1 MTTCRPEIA
10 KTQKQPLEDAESMK
24 ENNAAFPC
32 WQKGCNK
39 ILTSS
44 SALQTHVNHFH
55 SQRLQ
60 MPVSDRHVYKYRC
73 SQCSL
78 AFKTA
83 EKLQQHSQYHA
94 IRAAT
99 MCCLCQRSF
108 RTIQALQK
116 HLETSHL
123 ELSEIQMQQI
133 CGSLLMTEDLLASE
147 DQEPDDAQGNFEE
160 EKAKEDEECDLEEK
174 ISPPDNVLSLTLE
187 DAELNPKPS
196 VVPLRKG
203 PNLSTEKFLDPS
215 RPFKCTVCK
224 ESFTQKN
231 ILLVHYNSVSHL
243 HKVKR
248 SVQDSSAALPESVS
262 SSADNKPFKC
272 SICNVAYSQSST
284 LEIHMRSVLHQTKA
298 RAAKHDSASSST
310 SVNPLLHKVVSDN
323 AKASSPAV
331 LKPTNAINNVSC
343 TSSALDQTQ
352 LKRHLS
358 NEHSVVSSSQ
368 MISVSSQSEESK
380 MKPMV
385 DVMLTTNQQKLLQQ
399 QQLQQQQ
406 LVHAQAQIQ
415 QELQKK
421 TALLQSHLFNP
432 ALLHHFPIT
441 TDTLLPLQ
449 QQQQLLLPFL
459 IPGGEF
465 QISPELNLKGSEIN
479 LSKTKLE
486 NCSEPSQQGS
496 LNNSSK
502 QPLNGVGDSTSHQS
516 VSLTPEDNIHIPQ
529 QADGQIMTSD
539 SRIQKSL
546 HRNSN
551 KESHELDKPKLLN
564 NIDVFKAQDEAEDEL
579 EDEAE
584 DEDSGEFFTDLIP
597 PRVAHNAPGN
607 VSKALLENI
616 GFELVMQFNENKQQ
630 FQRSQTDA
638 VPNGQTKFITKEEHN
653 SDSVGKL
660 ECESCG
666 KLFSNALILKS
677 HKEHIHQ
684 SFLPIQSV
692 EKFAKDYREQYDK
705 LFPFTSDASPALP
718 SPVSTPSP
726 PTDLTQQK
734 PVSCIAASTTT
745 VSPPTVSTPQ
755 IPLAPIP
762 LPIDLPLFP
771 QLLMHSIPLPALTP
785 QLPVHMPPV
794 DSGLTPDLAQLYQQQ
809 LTPAMLQQ
817 QGKRPRTRITDDQL
831 RILRQYFDINN
842 SPNEDQ
848 IQEMANK
855 SGLPNKVI
863 KHWFRNTLFKE
874 RQRNKDSPYNFN
886 NPPITTLDDVKV
898 DSRPSSPELTR
909 QEYSGGKRS
918 SRTRFND
925 YQLRVLQ
932 DYFDTNAYPK
942 DDEFE
947 QLSNLLNLPTRVIV
961 VWFQNARQ
969 KARKSYENQGEGGKD
984 TERRE
989 LSNDRYTRTAN
1000 SSYECKKCNMVFQ
1013 RIFDLIGHQKK
1024 VCYKDDNDEA
1034 PCHQND
1040 LLFYSKPNSSP
1051 DISSSNPPLSSS
1063 SLSNCT
1069 ELSTDGKSI
1078 DNEKSNPDTVSD
1090 FLTEDLKPI
1099 TEASFGPEHCLENSK
1114 LEATYKLTKRPN
1126 DEDIESCSRIRSPS
1140 PLHQT
1145 NPSMTQT
1152 SPNPLQSSQMSSAS
1166 PSSQQQLNQV
1176 QHMTPYHCI
1185 QCKLSFPSFEHWQE
1199 HQQMHFL
1206 VAQNHF
1212 IPSQFLDRTM
1222 DIPLML
1228 FDSTNPLVA
1237 RQVLSGA
1244 FPQISLNSPSTAAM
1258 PDSTINSLK
1267 RRLEPKSGNTG
1278 LENDWEHIG
1287 DDSQRDKRMRTTIT
1301 PEQLE
1306 ILYQKYLLD
1315 SNPTRQ
1321 MLDHISQ
1328 EVGLKKR
1335 VVQVWFQNTRARER
1349 KGQFR
1354 GLGPAQAHRR
1364 CPFCRALFKAQTAL
1378 DAHIRSRHWH
1388 EAKNAGFSMAVPGM
1402 TQDQEGSRMKM
1413 DLFNFSNSSQMLN
1426 TTDAM
1431 NGPDSPTC
1439 KSMDL
1444 SLHYRDPSPK
1454 PPVSEEVNGLE
1465 GSSTSVQQSF
1475 ESSKLDNLKGNSLN
1489 IVSNGTITD
1498 EESYSEGKQNSID
1511 HLSFSSE
1518 KEGSSESEDK
1528 MSSGLVSPAISFN
1541 AKDYE
1546 NDLVVDY
1553 SENSSLADPASP
1565 CPGGSNSQ
1573 SIDNDRPGQKRYRTQ
1588 LSNLQVKVLKA
1599 CFSDY
1604 KTPTMLECEALGND
1618 IGLPKRVVQVW
1629 FQNARAKEK
1638 KAKLSLAKQFGAE
1651 STCKERP
1658 KTECALCCVKYSG
1671 CLSVRDHVFSQQ
1683 HLAKVKEALG
1693 GQIDRDKEFVDFASV
1708 HHLMTEQELNDL
1720 KKANEIMSVVQTQSA
1735 ESSAASNY
1743 TTPQY
1748 SHSLATG
1755 LPGTGNKSSSI
1766 SSSKSGIVFK

>member
-10 KTQKQPLEDAESMK
+10 KTQKQPLEDAESTK

-39 ILTSS
+39 VLTSS

-55 SQRLQ
+55 SQRAQ
-60 MPVSDRHVYKYRC
+60 MPISDRHVYKYRC

-123 ELSEIQMQQI
+123 ELSEIQLQQI

-147 DQEPDDAQGNFEE
+147 DQELDDTQGNLEE
-160 EKAKEDEECDLEEK
+160 EKAKEDEENDLEEK
-174 ISPPDNVLSLTLE
+174 ITPPDMALNLTRE
-187 DAELNPKPS
+187 NSELNPKPS

-262 SSADNKPFKC
+262 SSADHKPFRC

-298 RAAKHDSASSST
+298 RAAKLDSSASSST
-310 SVNPLLHKVVSDN
+310 SVNPLLRKAVSEN
-323 AKASSPAV
+323 ATASSPAV

-358 NEHSVVSSSQ
+358 NDQSVVSSSQ
-368 MISVSSQSEESK
+368 IISISSQSEESK

-385 DVMLTTNQQKLLQQ
+385 DVMSTTNQHKLLQQ

-441 TDTLLPLQ
+441 TDSLLPLQ

-486 NCSEPSQQGS
+486 NCPEPSQQDS
-496 LNNSSK
+496 LTSSCK
-502 QPLNGVGDSTSHQS
+502 QPLNGVRASTSHQS
-516 VSLTPEDNIHIPQ
+516 VTLTSEDNIHIPQ
-529 QADGQIMTSD
+529 QANGQKLISD
-539 SRIQKSL
+539 SQIQSMD
-546 HRNSN
+546 RNSN
-551 KESHELDKPKLLN
+551 KESYELDKLNLLN
-564 NIDVFKAQDEAEDEL
+564 NTDDSNAQAQDDAEDDV
-579 EDEAE
+579 EDEDEVE
-584 DEDSGEFFTDLIP
+584 DEDSGEFFTDFIP
-597 PRVAHNAPGN
+597 PRVAHDAPGN

-616 GFELVMQFNENKQQ
+616 GFELVVQFNENKQQ
-630 FQRSQTDA
+630 LQISQTD
-638 VPNGQTKFITKEEHN
+638 VVLNGQTNFSTKEEHN
-653 SDSVGKL
+653 SDSVMKL
-660 ECESCG
+660 ECESCR

-677 HKEHIHQ
+677 HKEHVHQ
-684 SFLPIQSV
+684 SILPIQSV

-705 LFPFTSDASPALP
+705 LFPFTPDASPTLP
-718 SPVSTPSP
+718 SPGSPPSP
-726 PTDLTQQK
+726 TTSLTQQK
-734 PVSCIAASTTT
+734 QVSCISASNTT
-745 VSPPTVSTPQ
+745 VSPPTVSTSQ
-755 IPLAPIP
+755 ISLATIP

-771 QLLMHSIPLPALTP
+771 QLLMHSIPLPALPP
-785 QLPVHMPPV
+785 QLPVPLPPV
-794 DSGLTPDLAQLYQQQ
+794 DSGLTPDLTQLYQQQ

-886 NPPITTLDDVKV
+886 NPPITTLDDVIV
-898 DSRPSSPELTR
+898 DSRPSSPELLR
-909 QEYSGGKRS
+909 QEFSGGKRS

-932 DYFDTNAYPK
+932 DFFDTNAYPK

-984 TERRE
+984 TECRE
-989 LSNDRYTRTAN
+989 LSNDRYTHTAN
-1000 SSYECKKCNMVFQ
+1000 GSYECKKCNMVFQ

-1024 VCYKDDNDEA
+1024 VCYKDENDEA

-1040 LLFYSKPNSSP
+1040 LLFDSNPNSSP
-1051 DISSSNPPLSSS
+1051 DISSLNPPPSCS
-1063 SLSNCT
+1063 SLSNRT
-1069 ELSTDGKSI
+1069 ELSTDGKST
-1078 DNEKSNPDTVSD
+1078 DKDKSDHDTVTD

-1099 TEASFGPEHCLENSK
+1099 IEASFGPDHGLENAK
-1114 LEATYKLTKRPN
+1114 LEATYKQTKRPN
-1126 DEDIESCSRIRSPS
+1126 NDNMESGSKLRSPS
-1140 PLHQT
+1140 PLLQDKQT

-1152 SPNPLQSSQMSSAS
+1152 SPVPLQSSQLSSAS
-1166 PSSQQQLNQV
+1166 PSSEQQQLSQV

-1206 VAQNHF
+1206 IAQNHF
-1212 IPSQFLDRTM
+1212 VPPQFLDRTM

-1228 FDSTNPLVA
+1228 FDTTNPLVA
-1237 RQVLSGA
+1237 RQLLSGA
-1244 FPQISLNSPSTAAM
+1244 FPQISLNSATTAAM
-1258 PDSTINSLK
+1258 PDSAINSLK
-1267 RRLEPKSGNTG
+1267 RRLEPKSGNG
-1278 LENDWEHIG
+1278 SMENDWEHNG

-1388 EAKNAGFSMAVPGM
+1388 EAKNVGFSMVVPSM
-1402 TQDQEGSRMKM
+1402 TQDQESSQMKM
-1413 DLFNFSNSSQMLN
+1413 DLFNFSNSSQMPS

-1439 KSMDL
+1439 KSLDL
-1444 SLHYRDPSPK
+1444 SLHYQDPSSK
-1454 PPVSEEVNGLE
+1454 PPASEEVNDLE

-1475 ESSKLDNLKGNSLN
+1475 VSGKLDIHKDNSMN
-1489 IVSNGTITD
+1489 IVPNGTITD
-1498 EESYSEGKQNSID
+1498 EENHSEGKQNSID
-1511 HLSFSSE
+1511 QLSFNSE
-1518 KEGSSESEDK
+1518 KEASSESEDK
-1528 MSSGLVSPAISFN
+1528 MSSGLVSPAMSFN

-1546 NDLVVDY
+1546 NDLILDY

-1565 CPGGSNSQ
+1565 CPGGSSSQ

-1638 KAKLSLAKQFGAE
+1638 KAKLSLAKQFGTE

-1708 HHLMTEQELNDL
+1708 HHMMTEQEINDL
-1720 KKANEIMSVVQTQSA
+1720 KKANEIM
-1735 ESSAASNY
+1735 
-1743 TTPQY
+1743 
-1748 SHSLATG
+1748 ATA
-1755 LPGTGNKSSSI
+1755 LPGTGNKSSS
-1766 SSSKSGIVFK
+1766 SSTKSGTVFNKTILSHRI